1 MQEGIFLIKTLL
13 FSSLYPNSKQP
24 RHGIFVEN
32 RLRQLLKSRQVETK
46 VVAPIASFPLKFG
59 PFKRYA
65 ELDPVPQ
72 RELLNQI
79 DVYHPRYTVIPKIGH
94 NLTPKRMAAAALLV
108 IREIINNGFDF
119 DVIDAHYFFPD
130 GVAASIIAKELN
142 KPLAI
147 TARGTDINLFADYK
161 TSGAMIKNAAEHS
174 STIICVADSLRQKL
188 IAKGVNADK
197 ISVLRNGVDNTI
209 FYQLAEDERED
220 LKQKLNMLGLTVLAV
235 GNLSKVKGFDL
246 LLDAIAK
253 LSDVKL
259 VIVGEGEEKETLK
272 RKADALNL
280 YKRVKFVTNIN
291 QNELCEYY
299 NAADVLAL
307 SSVREGMPNVV
318 LESIACGT
326 PVVATN
332 VGGVSEVLNENC
344 GIIIQNRDLNEL
356 VAAIKETLGGKFN
369 RNSVAAIGAEN
380 SWSQTTQGQLD
391 IFNMIKGKKA

>member
-1 MQEGIFLIKTLL
+1 MIKTLL